1 MENEY
6 KEILKMMIKAGQ
18 VTKVI
23 PTQGRLE
30 DLMKEMIFDRQDISN
45 KQGYL
50 IECFKHERE
59 QCETIEN

>member
-6 KEILKMMIKAGQ
+6 KEILKMMIKAAQ

-23 PTQGRLE
+23 PDQGRLE
-30 DLMKEMIFDRQDISN
+30 DLMKEIIFNREDVSN

-50 IECFKHERE
+50 VECFRNERE
-59 QCETIEN
+59 

>member
-1 MENEY
+1 MKLEEEY
-6 KEILKMMIKAGQ
+6 EKTLEMMIKAAQ

-30 DLMKEMIFDRQDISN
+30 DLMKEIIFNREDVSN

-50 IECFKHERE
+50 VECFKHEGWSN
-59 QCETIEN
+59 ET

>member
-6 KEILKMMIKAGQ
+6 KEILKMMIKAAK

-23 PTQGRLE
+23 PEQGRLE
-30 DLMKEMIFDRQDISN
+30 DLMKEIIFNKEDVSN

-50 IECFKHERE
+50 VECFKHEGGL
-59 QCETIEN
+59 